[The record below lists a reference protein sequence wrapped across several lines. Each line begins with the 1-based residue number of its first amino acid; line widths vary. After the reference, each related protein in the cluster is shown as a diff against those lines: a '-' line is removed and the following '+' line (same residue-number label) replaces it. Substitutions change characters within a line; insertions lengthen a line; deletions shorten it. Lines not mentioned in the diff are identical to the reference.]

1 MLPYD
6 RLDRL
11 TNILRQRRSLRRRRV
26 LTRLNCPDRLTKN
39 SNFRDDPYVRDY
51 YMETFSL
58 LHDGSFR
65 CPYMGTVDSKII
77 REGLTEGVTLDCLG
91 CWGFFHQ
98 HCHSCQRVFSIQKQ
112 LVILEIKFLLYRT
125 TASYVFDL
133 VIIIRSWRDDT

>member
-1 MLPYD
+1 M
-6 RLDRL
+6 
-11 TNILRQRRSLRRRRV
+11 
-26 LTRLNCPDRLTKN
+26 LTRLNCPDHLTKN

-91 CWGFFHQ
+91 CWGFFHHLPASFQ
-98 HCHSCQRVFSIQKQ
+98 YSK
-112 LVILEIKFLLYRT
+112 T
-125 TASYVFDL
+125 TSY
-133 VIIIRSWRDDT
+133 T